1 MKIEHRTNEYAHS
14 FGLGKALMV
23 EMDKALS
30 RKISAWFAMSRLPFH
45 TVGILPFLL
54 GIVIARSQGY
64 SLNFP
69 VGILSASAVVLI
81 MLATYYSGEFY
92 DYETD
97 CLNTS
102 FNKFSGGTRVLTHG
116 MIPKEQALIASLL
129 CLIGAA
135 AIGLLLFFYFRT
147 GPYTLPLGAFGMVCG
162 FFYSSKPFQWAYRG
176 VGETLIGLCYG
187 WLTVNTGYYLQSR
200 QFDFL
205 PTIVSI
211 PIGISIFLVILINE
225 FPDHPSD
232 RVSGKRNLVVRL
244 GWEKASWLYAT
255 LSAACFVIILL
266 GIFHGVPKIIAAFST
281 IPLIFIARNLLS
293 IKKREFLKEK
303 LLERLCARTFLLNL
317 GIIFFY
323 IIAFLGQHKP

>member
-1 MKIEHRTNEYAHS
+1 MVRNDKS
-14 FGLGKALMV
+14 LG
-23 EMDKALS
+23 
-30 RKISAWFAMSRLPFH
+30 RRISAWFALSRLPFH

-54 GIVIARSQGY
+54 GIVVARSQGY
-64 SLNFP
+64 PLNFP
-69 VGILSASAVVLI
+69 VGIISTSAVVLI

-97 CLNTS
+97 CLNSS

-129 CLIGAA
+129 CLVGAA
-135 AIGLLLFFYFRT
+135 AIALLLFFYFKT
-147 GPYTLPLGAFGMVCG
+147 GPYTLPLGAFGLVCG
-162 FFYSSKPFQWAYRG
+162 FFYSSEPFQWAYRG

-205 PTIVSI
+205 PTVVSI

-225 FPDHPSD
+225 FPDHASD

-244 GWEKASWLYAT
+244 GREKASWLYAT
-255 LSAACFVIILL
+255 LSAACFVVILL
-266 GIFHGVPKIIAAFST
+266 GIFHGVPKIIAAFSV
-281 IPLIFIARNLLS
+281 IPLIFITWNLFS
-293 IKKREFLKEK
+293 IKKREFLGGKP
-303 LLERLCARTFLLNL
+303 LERLCGRTFVLNL
-317 GIIFFY
+317 GITFFY
-323 IIAFLGQHKP
+323 IMTFLGRHKP